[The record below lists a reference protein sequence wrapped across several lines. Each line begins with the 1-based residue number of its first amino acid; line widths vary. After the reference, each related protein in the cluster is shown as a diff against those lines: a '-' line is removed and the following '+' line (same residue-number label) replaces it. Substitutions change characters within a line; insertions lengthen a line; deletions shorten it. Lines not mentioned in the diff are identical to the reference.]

1 MVNTGLSAVIGSWKT
16 SAISAP
22 RTFCI
27 ARSSSVIR
35 SRPLNRIRPPAIRPG
50 RWTRRRIDSA
60 VTDFPLPDSPTRQ
73 SVSPLSTWKLTSMTA
88 GAVHAG
94 RSNTVLRRST
104 ARRLEVGGWRIE
116 VGGWRL
122 GEGTDP
128 EPDGVRAESPVVE
141 VAPGTSF
148 IAYCLRELPEPP
160 RPVNLQPPIP
170 NL

>member
-1 MVNTGLSAVIGSWKT
+1 IVNTGLSAVIGSWKT

-60 VTDFPLPDSPTRQ
+60 VTDFTLPDSPTRQ
-73 SVSPLSTWKLTSMTA
+73 SVSPASTWKLTSMTA
-88 GAVHAG
+88 GAVPLA

-104 ARRLEVGGWRIE
+104 ARRLEVGGWRLGD
-116 VGGWRL
+116 GGWRL
-122 GEGTDP
+122 GEDTEGTDP

-148 IAYCLRELPEPP
+148 IAYCLGEPPEPP
-160 RPVNLQPPIP
+160 R
-170 NL
+170 